1 MQKKWLEIVKEEIS
15 QLDRIVIWGA
25 GIQAKILIKI
35 LRYLKEESR
44 IYAVV
49 DSNYWNNSWGGQ
61 NLRG

>member
-35 LRYLKEESR
+35 LRYLKDESR
-44 IYAVV
+44 I
-49 DSNYWNNSWGGQ
+49 
-61 NLRG
+61 